1 MASQWLGKTTFSVTE
16 PGWDGDT
23 FADAD
28 ALEMWLECPAD
39 LQAIVRAESAAGNLP
54 WNILRNVEQ
63 GIILVALSGPP
74 RTGAPNTRFRVH
86 TSFANGNYCYDGT
99 VCTYEHI
106 PSGCF
111 VTFED
116 PAYEDPARY
125 GAL

>member
-1 MASQWLGKTTFSVTE
+1 MTSQWLGKTTFSVTD

-28 ALEMWLECPAD
+28 ALGMWLECPAD
-39 LQAIVRAESAAGNLP
+39 VHALVRAESGSGNVP
-54 WNILRNVEQ
+54 WNILRNIER
-63 GIILVALSGPP
+63 GIILIALSGPP
-74 RTGAPNTRFRVH
+74 RTAPPQANFRVH

-116 PAYEDPARY
+116 PAHEDPARY